1 MRQITRLALA
11 ALAGGLVAAAPA
23 AALADEHGHPNISRA
38 AHAGL
43 WVEGWSA
50 AASVQAKA
58 GGDLFIPGVVRVH
71 IPAGALPEDMVVYV
85 RAEVVHVDGQA
96 FLAFTFGP
104 DGTVFNRPLTV
115 TVSPRLIRGMNL
127 TPGQVWYDAGSLADG
142 NLNWVP
148 AGATAQTG
156 PANNR
161 DGLDGERYVFEVH
174 HFSRYAL
181 GSIVWSGQWW

>member
-1 MRQITRLALA
+1 MK
-11 ALAGGLVAAAPA
+11 
-23 AALADEHGHPNISRA
+23 AD
-38 AHAGL
+38 
-43 WVEGWSA
+43 
-50 AASVQAKA
+50 A

-104 DGTVFNRPLTV
+104 NGSVFNRPLTV

-127 TPGQVWYDAGSLADG
+127 KPGQVWYDAGSLADG

-148 AGATAQTG
+148 ADATAQTG
-156 PANNR
+156 PANDR